1 MSRAEDRRNK
11 RKINKQNTVFEKL
24 TPVEQQLLIDWT
36 NEKMSNT
43 WQKVEENLIKVMRK
57 NRISEKRTD
66 KIFTE
71 FREYTNKLFGGN

>member
-1 MSRAEDRRNK
+1 MSRAEDRRK
-11 RKINKQNTVFEKL
+11 ARKINKQNTVFEKL

-36 NEKMSNT
+36 NERMSNT

-71 FREYTNKLFGGN
+71 FREYTNKLFGGK